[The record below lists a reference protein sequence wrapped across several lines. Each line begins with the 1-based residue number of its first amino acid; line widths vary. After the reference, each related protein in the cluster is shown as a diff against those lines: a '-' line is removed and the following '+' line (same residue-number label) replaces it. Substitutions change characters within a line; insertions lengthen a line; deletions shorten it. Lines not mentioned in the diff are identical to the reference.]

1 VGKGSHIEEGP
12 PGNSYNM
19 SLLPVLKKD
28 SSGRYDP
35 QNITIRLCLDLR
47 PLNRQLQAESLKVPR
62 IAELFDR
69 VKGFAIATGIDLADG
84 YYQMRIDRRD
94 THKLG
99 FM

>member
-1 VGKGSHIEEGP
+1 MFLDSHFLTPRGKGKFKFQTSGLGCVLVYIEFF
-12 PGNSYNM
+12 
-19 SLLPVLKKD
+19 
-28 SSGRYDP
+28 
-35 QNITIRLCLDLR
+35 RLCHS
-47 PLNRQLQAESLKVPR
+47 QH
-62 IAELFDR
+62 ELFDR